1 MRKLWML
8 RFEPSYIKNRQITGV
23 FWSCCLLKCY
33 HLPGVEGYWHTK
45 VYSTSSVWAELKEAD
60 IFRRPPGVK
69 YPWQQVLLK
78 SLILSVINNKYR
90 GWLWG
95 LNTPY
100 THKISRQILAPT
112 AWREITFG
120 CNSVWISKTVN
131 VKLAWNTPLLCFIS
145 CICNCIKI

>member
-1 MRKLWML
+1 ML
-8 RFEPSYIKNRQITGV
+8 RFGPCYIKNRH
-23 FWSCCLLKCY
+23 SRRLLVLLLAEVLSPPWCRGILAHKSVQHY
-33 HLPGVEGYWHTK
+33 
-45 VYSTSSVWAELKEAD
+45 TSSVSAELKEAD

-112 AWREITFG
+112 AWREIWLQF
-120 CNSVWISKTVN
+120 CLNFKDSK
-131 VKLAWNTPLLCFIS
+131 C
-145 CICNCIKI
+145 KIGMKYPFTLFHFLHL